1 MKSSAST
8 TLRAADN
15 VRAAASSAVVSVST
29 PYRAP
34 APCPKSWNSKWS
46 RVLHIHE
53 GWKSNNT
60 SGDFCTRKSGSMMTQ
75 WWSILLWEVVR
86 VTYRGV
92 ANCNTMSGGS
102 IDINIIVP
110 NSHVA
115 ECMAP
120 SLLQGCKE
128 GLTPVL
134 CQLPNNTITPG
145 PNKSKDVFH
154 TQNSLIFS
162 ANLHSNVYEMM
173 SFKVRKT
180 ETF

>member
-1 MKSSAST
+1 MGRISWTYRDGSQPSYFPARMKSSAST

-53 GWKSNNT
+53 GWKSNYT

-115 ECMAP
+115 VCMAP

-134 CQLPNNTITPG
+134 CQL
-145 PNKSKDVFH
+145 H
-154 TQNSLIFS
+154 TDS
-162 ANLHSNVYEMM
+162 
-173 SFKVRKT
+173 
-180 ETF
+180 